1 METNRSQRQVRCA
14 FNSFCKKSLRNEA
27 IDAIRENREKA
38 KHEIS
43 FSCLS
48 KAEESQLCICD
59 SCFASSQSFLISGRE
74 IGAKQLAGALHS
86 LLSEKRQAV
95 LLYYF
100 FDMNDAEIAEL
111 CGIPRRTVQY
121 RRTSSFE
128 LLRKYLEENADER
141 N

>member
-14 FNSFCKKSLRNEA
+14 FNSFCKKVLRNEA
-27 IDAIRENREKA
+27 IDAIRENRERA

-48 KAEESQLCICD
+48 EAEENQLCVCN
-59 SCFASSQSFLISGRE
+59 SCFASGESFLISGRE
-74 IGAKQLAGALHS
+74 ISAKQLADALRS
-86 LLSEKRQAV
+86 LPSEKRQAV

-128 LLRKYLEENADER
+128 LLRKYLEENADEW